1 VAQSTIRFAAG
12 ASVVAASLLVAGPN
26 PAQAVADKHGSG
38 SHNTDNDR
46 NGGAIIRSSIGKI
59 GANWVSGVFG
69 ASDNSPSIESDGGG
83 LEDLAVAQSA
93 SDGTVALRSAAVAEQ
108 PTGINATGAVA
119 AARAA
124 GSDYSAPSIRGLR
137 SPRVVFGNGR
147 SPGDPV
153 PGVREVLQDDSLE
166 APVADAAP
174 AVPEAVEIDIPPL
187 PPPSPPTEHI
197 KAAVVVGELGIGTID
212 TTADPLAGVAG
223 LILIPAV
230 GAVLGYRQARAAQSI
245 RESSHTESART

>member
-1 VAQSTIRFAAG
+1 MAQSTIRFAAG

-26 PAQAVADKHGSG
+26 PAHAVADKHGSG
-38 SHNTDNDR
+38 SHSTDDDR
-46 NGGAIIRSSIGKI
+46 KGGSNIRSNIGKI
-59 GANWVSGVFG
+59 GGNWASGVLG
-69 ASDNSPSIESDGGG
+69 GNDNDQSLSIESDSG
-83 LEDLAVAQSA
+83 A
-93 SDGTVALRSAAVAEQ
+93 VALRSAAVAEQ
-108 PTGINATGAVA
+108 PAGINAAGAVSGA
-119 AARAA
+119 SGA

-153 PGVREVLQDDSLE
+153 PGVPEVLRDDSLE
-166 APVADAAP
+166 VPVADTAP
-174 AVPEAVEIDIPPL
+174 AMPEAVEIDIPPL

-212 TTADPLAGVAG
+212 TSTDPLAGVAG

-245 RESSHTESART
+245 RESSRTESART